1 MTMSDR
7 RWTPVFLPPH
17 VPLPAGAYSPAVR
30 AGDFVY
36 VSGQVP
42 KDFRTGAVVGETV
55 EEQAQQVMRNLLEV
69 LTAAGA
75 SLDDVVSATIYL
87 VNEQDWTSV
96 NNLWTTFFRAPY
108 PSRTTVGARLRG
120 VLIEVSAVAYLPER

>member
-1 MTMSDR
+1 MADR
-7 RWTPVFLPPH
+7 TWTPVFLPADL
-17 VPLPAGAYSPAVR
+17 PLPAGAYSPAVR

-42 KDFRTGAVVGETV
+42 KDLRTGAVVGDTV
-55 EEQAQQVMRNLLEV
+55 EAQAQQVIRNLTEV
-69 LTAAGA
+69 LSAAGA
-75 SLDDVVSATIYL
+75 SIDDVVSTTIYL

-96 NNLWTTFFRAPY
+96 NELWTTFFRTPY

-120 VLIEVSAVAYLPER
+120 VLIEVSAVAYLPLR

>member
-1 MTMSDR
+1 MSDR
-7 RWTPVFLPPH
+7 RWTPVFLPAH

-96 NNLWTTFFRAPY
+96 NNLWTTFFREPY
-108 PSRTTVGARLRG
+108 PARTTVGARLRG
-120 VLIEVSAVAYLPER
+120 VLIEVSAIAYLPQR

>member
-1 MTMSDR
+1 MADR
-7 RWTPVFLPPH
+7 TWTPVFLPADL
-17 VPLPAGAYSPAVR
+17 PLPAGAYSPAVR

-42 KDFRTGAVVGETV
+42 KDLRTGAVVGDTV
-55 EEQAQQVMRNLLEV
+55 EAQAQQVMRNLTEV
-69 LTAAGA
+69 LSAAGA
-75 SLDDVVSATIYL
+75 SIDDVVSTTIYL

-96 NNLWTTFFRAPY
+96 NELWTTFFRTPY

-120 VLIEVSAVAYLPER
+120 VLIEVSAVAYLPLR

>member
-1 MTMSDR
+1 MSDR
-7 RWTPVFLPPH
+7 TWTPVFLPADL
-17 VPLPAGAYSPAVR
+17 PLPAGAYSPAVR

-42 KDFRTGAVVGETV
+42 KDLRTGAVVGDTV
-55 EEQAQQVMRNLLEV
+55 EAQAQQVMRNLTEV
-69 LTAAGA
+69 LSAAGA
-75 SLDDVVSATIYL
+75 SIDDVVSTTIYL

-96 NNLWTTFFRAPY
+96 NELWTTFFRTPY

-120 VLIEVSAVAYLPER
+120 VLIEVSAVAYLPLR